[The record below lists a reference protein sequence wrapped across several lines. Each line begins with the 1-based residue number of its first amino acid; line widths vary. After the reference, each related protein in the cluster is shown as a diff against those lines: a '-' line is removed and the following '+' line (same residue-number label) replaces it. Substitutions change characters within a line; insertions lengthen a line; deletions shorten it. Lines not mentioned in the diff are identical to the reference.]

1 MIEAWYSL
9 SFMGYGNYDVSNTGQ
24 VRKHTQKCT
33 RLMKLRRTASG
44 HTFIGLT
51 ANGVQKSYTVA
62 KLVLE
67 ATGTPKKSPMHKY
80 ILHLDGDRTNNRLD
94 NLRWTNK
101 KTAIRYRRSYIRES
115 QSKDRTTRPV
125 IEMNSERLYKSIM
138 DAAQIH
144 GIPPIDI
151 LNQCRNI
158 YSPECEALKER
169 FSWVEWAGRE

>member
-1 MIEAWYSL
+1 MIERWYPL
-9 SFMGYGNYDVSNTGQ
+9 DFMGYDNYDVSNTGK
-24 VRKHTQKCT
+24 VRKHTQT
-33 RLMKLRRTASG
+33 RTRQMAIRKTPSG
-44 HTFIGLT
+44 HSYVGLT
-51 ANGVQKSYTVA
+51 ANGVQKNYTVA

-67 ATGTPKKSPMHKY
+67 ATGAPKKGYKADY

-101 KTAIRYRRSYIRES
+101 KTAIRYPRSYIRES
-115 QSKDRTTRPV
+115 QSKDCTTRPL

>member
-101 KTAIRYRRSYIRES
+101 KTSTRYRRSYILDG
-115 QSKDRTTRPV
+115 KTKAFTTRPV
-125 IEMNSERLYKSIM
+125 IEMNDKRLYKSIM
-138 DAAQIH
+138 DAARAH

-151 LNQCRNI
+151 YNQCSGI
-158 YSPECEALKER
+158 YGPECEALDER
-169 FSWVEWAGRE
+169 FSWTYWEKV